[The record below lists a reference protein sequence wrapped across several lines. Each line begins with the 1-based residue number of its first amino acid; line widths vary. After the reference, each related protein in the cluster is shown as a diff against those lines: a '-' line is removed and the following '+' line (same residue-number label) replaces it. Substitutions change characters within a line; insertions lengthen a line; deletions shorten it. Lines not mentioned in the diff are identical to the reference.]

1 MASPSVETFLASLKR
16 CLAAPGFLESFY
28 ERFVGSSEEVREKF
42 RNTDMKRQARVLEE
56 SLYVVANAV
65 QGEENS
71 LARGALSPLAARHGR
86 QGLDIPPASTTCG
99 SSASSGRRGRTT
111 RNSPPPSRRR
121 GARPWPSARTTCAST
136 TDHHHRPRG

>member
-1 MASPSVETFLASLKR
+1 VPSPSVETFLASLKR
-16 CLAAPGFLESFY
+16 CLAAAGFLESFY

-71 LARGALSPLAARHGR
+71 LARGALPTLAARHGR
-86 QGLDIPPASTTCG
+86 KGLDIPPGLYDLWIECLVET
-99 SSASSGRRGRTT
+99 
-111 RNSPPPSRRR
+111 
-121 GARPWPSARTTCAST
+121 ARTHDPQFGPAIEVAWRETLAFGA
-136 TDHHHRPRG
+136 DYMRQHH

>member
-1 MASPSVETFLASLKR
+1 MSSPSVEVFLLSLKR

-42 RNTDMKRQARVLEE
+42 KNTDMRRQARVLED

-71 LARGALSPLAARHGR
+71 LARGALPAIAARHGR
-86 QGLDIPPASTTCG
+86 QDRDIPPHLFDLWIECLVETVRSHDPQLTPAVEAAWRETLTFG
-99 SSASSGRRGRTT
+99 ADYMRQGR
-111 RNSPPPSRRR
+111 
-121 GARPWPSARTTCAST
+121 
-136 TDHHHRPRG
+136 

>member
-16 CLAAPGFLESFY
+16 CLAAPAFLESFY

-42 RNTDMKRQARVLEE
+42 RGTDMKRQVRVLED

-71 LARGALSPLAARHGR
+71 LARGALPALAARHGR
-86 QGLDIPPASTTCG
+86 QGLDIHPGLYDLWIECLVETARAYDPQFPPDVEAAWRETL
-99 SSASSGRRGRTT
+99 AF
-111 RNSPPPSRRR
+111 
-121 GARPWPSARTTCAST
+121 GADYMRQ
-136 TDHHHRPRG
+136 HH

>member
-71 LARGALSPLAARHGR
+71 LARGALPAARG
-86 QGLDIPPASTTCG
+86 P
-99 SSASSGRRGRTT
+99 
-111 RNSPPPSRRR
+111 
-121 GARPWPSARTTCAST
+121 ARPAGPRHPPGLYDLWIECLVETARAHDPQFAPAVEAAWRETLTFGA
-136 TDHHHRPRG
+136 DYMRQHH